1 MRRDDSFR
9 LITEDQA
16 SFLLGLI
23 AAGLFVYDVI
33 NRLLERFG

>member
-1 MRRDDSFR
+1 MRREDSFR

-16 SFLLGLI
+16 SFLLCLI
-23 AAGLFVYDVI
+23 AAGLFIYDCV